1 MDHDQMAAE
10 LTEALGRK
18 IVFENVSI
26 DDYSKWIEGMG
37 LPAYV
42 IQHFEGAMD
51 DYQHGVMSGM
61 NDNVERL
68 SGKKPMS
75 VGAFARA
82 HLDQLNPK
90 PELAAAGTDRHS

>member
-1 MDHDQMAAE
+1 MSINE
-10 LTEALGRK
+10 LMRRVRWDDNDGALFTSRCSSPT
-18 IVFENVSI
+18 VMVPQRS
-26 DDYSKWIEGMG
+26 G

-51 DYQHGVMSGM
+51 DYQHGVMTGM

-68 SGKKPMS
+68 TGQKPMS
-75 VGAFARA
+75 VAEFARA

-90 PELAAAGTDRHS
+90 VSKQ

>member
-18 IVFENVSI
+18 IVFQNCSI
-26 DDYSKWIEGMG
+26 DDYSKSLAAMG
-37 LPAYV
+37 VPAYV
-42 IQHFEGAMD
+42 MQHFEGAMD
-51 DYQHGVMSGM
+51 DYQHGVMAGM

-68 SGKKPMS
+68 TGQKPMS
-75 VGAFARA
+75 VGEFARA

-90 PELAAAGTDRHS
+90 VSKQ